1 MQLLGV
7 ASCAEVGCS
16 MTQLPLS
23 ELAAHASVSN
33 SSPAPP
39 IKQPNKL
46 ASLPIYTWVGLLF
59 QFVFSEQ
66 MSALEF
72 LGDLRHFLGSH
83 STLTD
88 FQYFR
93 FGSDGR
99 IAPPDRY
106 QCNQV
111 SGEQSDGDSH
121 FSSRQEI
128 LRRLQE
134 ASVLDILA
142 SNRFFSLWIFFSS

>member
-7 ASCAEVGCS
+7 ASCTEVGCS
-16 MTQLPLS
+16 MLQLPLS
-23 ELAAHASVSN
+23 ELATHASVSN

-46 ASLPIYTWVGLLF
+46 ASLPIQTWVELF
-59 QFVFSEQ
+59 LRFVFSEQ

-72 LGDLRHFLGSH
+72 SGDLRHFFGSR

-88 FQYFR
+88 FQYCR

-134 ASVLDILA
+134 ASVLGILA
-142 SNRFFSLWIFFSS
+142 SHTGSLWISFSS